1 MNCKKNQPHYS
12 EAMKLAIADIM
23 EECHKEGKVFLA
35 YNNKR
40 TKVINIIIASS
51 SALSNDVE
59 LPDYEGL

>member
-12 EAMKLAIADIM
+12 EAMKLAIADTM

-35 YNNKR
+35 YNNRR

-51 SALSNDVE
+51 NTLSNDVE
-59 LPDYEGL
+59 LSDYEGL